1 MEKTFK
7 QVVKGIRRA
16 EKNVD
21 KVLDAARLQ
30 RIESGRMSDERFNKI
45 MDLVGS
51 VLLGIGMLIF
61 FGMYILLLSGG
72 FH

>member
-7 QVVKGIRRA
+7 QVVKGIRKA

-30 RIESGRMSDERFNKI
+30 RIESGRMSDERFNRI
-45 MDLVGS
+45 LALVGD
-51 VLLGIGMLIF
+51 VLLGGGVLAF
-61 FGMYILLLSGG
+61 AFMYFWFLTSM
-72 FH
+72 